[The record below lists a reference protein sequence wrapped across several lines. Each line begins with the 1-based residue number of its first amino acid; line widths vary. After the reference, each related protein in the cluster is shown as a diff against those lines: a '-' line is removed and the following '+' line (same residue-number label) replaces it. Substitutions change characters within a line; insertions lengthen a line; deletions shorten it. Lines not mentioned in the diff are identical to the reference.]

1 MTRTHG
7 MGQDDIANNSRAG
20 QSWQAIFAFAL
31 IGTIFLL
38 WITIIAI
45 QVFYDK

>member
-1 MTRTHG
+1 MNFFVI
-7 MGQDDIANNSRAG
+7 GQ
-20 QSWQAIFAFAL
+20 QWQAIFAFAL

-45 QVFYDK
+45 QVFYDDS